1 MYNLLILDDEPA
13 VVNSLAHNIAWED
26 LGIVHVFKA
35 ASAAQALE
43 LMREYRTDLVISDI
57 RMPGM
62 DGLDFTETIR
72 SLSPHTKVIIIS
84 GLDEFRLAQRAILL
98 NVFRYMT
105 KPVPYVELVE
115 AVQEALA
122 ALEAELEQHQL
133 LENAELAMDSA
144 RPILQERFLQQ
155 WIVRGADKNNTKRLA
170 SFDPCGLDIREG
182 EPCLLLLVRVDE
194 WPREDSDPYQQ
205 LKLQKLVREILF
217 HGTACIMFN
226 DFERQLVALV
236 QQNSEAKLQTVK
248 RYMEGM
254 AELLQR
260 TAKRS
265 LGCTLSLFWSGRFFA
280 AGAVHEEYVRLKE
293 RARFTLAWESGI
305 IQGEVHEAGCW
316 EEEEEALFG
325 YPGFAQWVE
334 RLDKVQALRH
344 LRQWFDGGGEK
355 KPARTYDML
364 LLLYNTVSAS
374 LIQASLKRK
383 VPLQE
388 WAKEECA
395 LFYSMQ
401 LPATVS
407 RLRSWAL
414 RVTELYMD
422 YMLERSQ
429 HATSRLLAQAK
440 QLITAGL
447 LEDFTVQDIA
457 MKLHVHPNYLSRLF
471 ARETGKTLTEYTV
484 MLRMEKAKA
493 LLASP
498 GRRVFQVAEEV
509 GYDSVSHFNRTFK
522 RHTGMN
528 PKEYQ
533 ASLSVAEP

>member
-13 VVNSLAHNIAWED
+13 VVNSLAHNIAWDEQ
-26 LGIVHVFKA
+26 GIAHVFKA
-35 ASAAQALE
+35 TSAGQALE

-62 DGLDFTETIR
+62 DGLDFTEAIR

-105 KPVPYVELVE
+105 KPVPYMELVQ

-133 LENAELAMDSA
+133 LENAGLVMDSA

-155 WIVRGADKNNTKRLA
+155 WIVRGAGKNNSKGLA
-170 SFDPCGLDIREG
+170 SLDPCGLDIQEHD
-182 EPCLLLLVRVDE
+182 PCLLLLVRVDE
-194 WPREDSDPYQQ
+194 WPREDMDPYQQ
-205 LKLQKLVREILF
+205 LKLQKLVGEILF
-217 HGTACIMFN
+217 HGTPCIMFN
-226 DFERQLVALV
+226 DFERQLVGLV
-236 QQNSEAKLQTVK
+236 QQSSEAKLQAVK

-254 AELLQR
+254 AELLLS

-280 AGAVHEEYVRLKE
+280 AETVHEEYVQLKE

-305 IQGEVHEAGCW
+305 IQGGAPEAGGW
-316 EEEEEALFG
+316 DEEEQALFG
-325 YPGFAQWVE
+325 YPGFGQWVE
-334 RLDKVQALRH
+334 RLDKAQALHH
-344 LRQWFDGGGEK
+344 LRLWFDGNGQN

-388 WAKEECA
+388 WAKEETSA
-395 LFYSMQ
+395 FYAMQ
-401 LPATVS
+401 MPATVS

-414 RVTELYMD
+414 RATELYMD

-440 QLITAGL
+440 QLINSRL

-484 MLRMEKAKA
+484 MLRMEKAKM
-493 LLASP
+493 LLAAP
-498 GRRVFQVAEEV
+498 GWKVFQVAEEV
-509 GYDSVSHFNRTFK
+509 GYESVSHFNRTFK

>member
-13 VVNSLAHNIAWED
+13 VVNSLAHNIDWEEQ
-26 LGIVHVFKA
+26 GIAHVFKA
-35 ASAAQALE
+35 TSAAQALE

-62 DGLDFTETIR
+62 DGLDFTEAIR
-72 SLSPHTKVIIIS
+72 SLSPHSKVIIIS

-105 KPVPYVELVE
+105 KPVPYMELVQ

-122 ALEAELEQHQL
+122 ALESELEQHQL
-133 LENAELAMDSA
+133 LENAGQAMDSA

-155 WIVRGADKNNTKRLA
+155 WIVRGAGRTAKGSVSL
-170 SFDPCGLDIREG
+170 DPCGLDIRE
-182 EPCLLLLVRVDE
+182 EDPCLLLLVRVDE
-194 WPREDSDPYQQ
+194 WPREDTDPYQR
-205 LKLQKLVREILF
+205 LKLQKLVGEIMF
-217 HGTACIMFN
+217 HGTSCIMFN
-226 DFERQLVALV
+226 DFERQLVVLV
-236 QQNSEAKLQTVK
+236 QQNSEGKLQAAR

-254 AELLQR
+254 AELLLS

-280 AGAVHEEYVRLKE
+280 AGTVHEEYTRLKE

-305 IQGEVHEAGCW
+305 IQGAAPEAASW
-316 EEEEEALFG
+316 EEEEQSLFG
-325 YPGFAQWVE
+325 YPGFEQWVE
-334 RLDKVQALRH
+334 RLDKTQALYH
-344 LRQWFDGGGEK
+344 LRHWFDGDGGK

-374 LIQASLKRK
+374 LIKASLKRK

-388 WAKEECA
+388 WAMEETSI
-395 LFYSMQ
+395 FYAMQ
-401 LPATVS
+401 MPATVS
-407 RLRSWAL
+407 RLRAWAL

-440 QLITAGL
+440 QLINSGL

-471 ARETGKTLTEYTV
+471 ARETGITLTEYTV

-498 GRRVFQVAEEV
+498 GWKVFQVAEEV
-509 GYDSVSHFNRTFK
+509 GYESVSHFNRTFK

-533 ASLSVAEP
+533 TSLAGAEL

>member
-13 VVNSLAHNIAWED
+13 VVNSLAHNIAWEEH
-26 LGIVHVFKA
+26 GIAHVFKA
-35 ASAAQALE
+35 GSADQALG
-43 LMREYRTDLVISDI
+43 LMREYRIDLVISDI

-62 DGLDFTETIR
+62 DGLDFTEAIR
-72 SLSPHTKVIIIS
+72 SLSPHTKVIIMS

-105 KPVPYVELVE
+105 KPVPYVELIL
-115 AVQEALA
+115 AVQQALA
-122 ALEAELEQHQL
+122 QLETELEQHQL
-133 LENAELAMDSA
+133 LENAEQAMDSA

-155 WIVRGADKNNTKRLA
+155 WIVRGAGKGPRELA
-170 SFDPCGLDIREG
+170 ALDSCGLAIREQG
-182 EPCLLLLVRVDE
+182 HCLLLLVRVDE
-194 WPREDSDPYQQ
+194 WHREGKDPYQR
-205 LKLQKLVREILF
+205 LKLQKLVGEILF
-217 HGTACIMFN
+217 HGTPCIMFN
-226 DFERQLVALV
+226 DFDRQLVAFV
-236 QQNSEAKLQTVK
+236 QKPGPNELQTTK

-254 AELLQR
+254 AELLLS

-265 LGCTLSLFWSGRFFA
+265 LGCTLSLFWSPQSFA
-280 AGAVHEEYVRLKE
+280 TEMVHEEYMRLKE
-293 RARFTLAWESGI
+293 RAKFTMAWESGI
-305 IQGEVHEAGCW
+305 IQGAAAEVSSW
-316 EEEEEALFG
+316 EEDQQALFG
-325 YPGFAQWVE
+325 YPGFEQWVE
-334 RLDKVQALRH
+334 RLDKAQALHH
-344 LRQWFDGGGEK
+344 LRQWFDGGEK

-374 LIQASLKRK
+374 LIKASLKRK

-388 WAKEECA
+388 WAKEETSI
-395 LFYSMQ
+395 FYSMQ
-401 LPATVS
+401 MPATVS

-422 YMLERSQ
+422 YMSDRSQ

-440 QLITAGL
+440 QLINSGL

-457 MKLHVHPNYLSRLF
+457 LKLHVHPNYLSRLF
-471 ARETGKTLTEYTV
+471 ARETGMTLTEYTV

-493 LLASP
+493 LLAAP
-498 GRRVFQVAEEV
+498 GLKVFQVAEEV
-509 GYDSVSHFNRTFK
+509 GYESVSHFNRTFK

-533 ASLSVAEP
+533 ASLAVAEP